1 RAGKAAADRDR
12 DAGQATPE
20 ARKKLF
26 AATYPAAWGKARARP
41 DVFLTG
47 TAHFEEVGSLK
58 VSVGYFDAKADRVVE
73 LERFP
78 VRVDRQVLADA
89 GLCFALPASM
99 WKGRNLKSK
108 DLDALAVEQAHI
120 ALRKRTRPEKLSV
133 GLEVRTGERSQPLEL
148 TT

>member
-1 RAGKAAADRDR
+1 
-12 DAGQATPE
+12 
-20 ARKKLF
+20 
-26 AATYPAAWGKARARP
+26 
-41 DVFLTG
+41 
-47 TAHFEEVGSLK
+47 SLK

-73 LERFP
+73 VERFP

-120 ALRKRTRPEKLSV
+120 ALRKRTQPEKISV

-148 TT
+148 TTGPSGHPQAAVGSAYTRGLRRNDGGYPNVGLGLRGGGVSHWQRE